1 MRIKSIYIICWL
13 LICIISAQTIQA
25 QPNQTKNT
33 ASTGQ
38 SEKLNKLFEEYFEE
52 RLRLYP
58 FQATAIAD
66 PRYNDQ
72 LPNSLSDEYRARER
86 DFYTKYSKALG
97 QINRQSLSSQNRLS
111 YDVFKVEMERSLEG
125 LKFADFKPINQF
137 TGLSIAFVQLGSGK
151 GNQPFKTVKD
161 YENFLSRVN
170 GFVIW
175 MDQAIANM
183 RQGMAKGVV
192 QPKVLMERTLPQ
204 LQALIVK
211 DAKDSIF
218 YQPITNIP
226 ASFSEA
232 DKVRLTAAYV
242 KAINGQIIPAY
253 QKLHDFIKAEYLP
266 KSRATAGLSA
276 IPTGKEQ
283 YAYLVKASTTT
294 DLSPDEIHQIG
305 LNEVRR
311 IRGEMEKV
319 KEQVGFKGSLSA
331 FFDYIRTDP
340 KFYPFKT
347 EEEVLEAYR
356 SIEAKL
362 QPHLPKYF
370 GIVPKSKFEVRATEK
385 FRAASAAHQYNRP
398 APDGSRPGIFYV
410 PIPDVRKYNNTTMES
425 LFLHEA
431 IPGHHFQISLQQEQ
445 QSLPKFRNFG
455 GYSAFSEGWAL
466 YTESLGK
473 ELGLY
478 QDPYQYFGMLSGEI
492 HRAIR
497 LVVDTA
503 IHAKGWSREQAI
515 KYSLENESMSED
527 RITAEIERYM
537 AMPGQALS
545 YKIGQLKIL
554 ELRRK
559 AERTLGAKFD
569 IRAFHDEILKD
580 GALPLNI
587 LESKINEWIVKQ
599 QQSR

>member
-204 LQALIVK
+204 LQAVIVK

-232 DKVRLTAAYV
+232 DKARLTAAYV

-253 QKLHDFIKAEYLP
+253 QKLHDFIKSEYLP

-503 IHAKGWSREQAI
+503 IHAQGWSREQAI

>member
-1 MRIKSIYIICWL
+1 MCWL

-33 ASTGQ
+33 APSTGQ
-38 SEKLNKLFEEYFEE
+38 SEILNKLFEEYFEE

-72 LPNSLSDEYRARER
+72 LPNSLSDEYRAREQT
-86 DFYTKYSKALG
+86 FYTKYSKALG
-97 QINRQSLSSQNRLS
+97 QINRQSLSSQDRLS

-125 LKFADFKPINQF
+125 LKFADLKPINQF
-137 TGLSIAFVQLGSGK
+137 TGLSITFVQLGSGK

-170 GFVIW
+170 GFAIW

-183 RQGMAKGVV
+183 RRGMTEGVV

-204 LQALIVK
+204 LQALVVK

-226 ASFSEA
+226 TNFSEA
-232 DKVRLTAAYV
+232 EKARLTAAYI
-242 KAINGQIIPAY
+242 KAIEGQIIPAY

-266 KSRATAGLSA
+266 KSRTTAGLSA
-276 IPTGKEQ
+276 IPIGKEQ

-294 DLSPDEIHQIG
+294 NLSPDEIHQIG

-319 KEQVGFKGSLSA
+319 KDQVGFKGDLSA

-347 EEEVLEAYR
+347 EEEVLDAYR
-356 SIEAKL
+356 AIEAKL

-410 PIPDVRKYNNTTMES
+410 PIPNVRKYNNTTMES

-445 QSLPKFRNFG
+445 RSLPKFRNYG

-466 YTESLGK
+466 YTESLGR

-503 IHAKGWSREQAI
+503 IHSKGWSREQAI
-515 KYSLENESMSED
+515 QYSLENESMSED

-559 AERTLGAKFD
+559 AEKTLGAKFD

-580 GALPLNI
+580 GALPLSI
-587 LESKINEWIVKQ
+587 LESKIDEWGVKQ
-599 QQSR
+599 QQSK

>member
-1 MRIKSIYIICWL
+1 MKNKIIF
-13 LICIISAQTIQA
+13 LICLLAVSVFSTQSIQA
-25 QPNQTKNT
+25 QANQIKTT
-33 ASTGQ
+33 SPTDQ
-38 SEKLNKLFEEYFEE
+38 SGKLGKLFEDYFEE

-58 FQATAIAD
+58 LQATAIAD

-72 LPNSLSDEYRARER
+72 LPNTLSDEYRARER
-86 DFYTKYSKALG
+86 DFYTRYGKALS
-97 QINRQSLSSQNRLS
+97 QINRQSLDASDKLS

-125 LKFADFKPINQF
+125 TAFVDLKPINQF
-137 TGLSIAFVQLGSGK
+137 TGLPITFVQLGSGK

-161 YENFLSRVN
+161 YENFLSRAA

-175 MDQAIANM
+175 MDKAIANM
-183 RQGMAKGVV
+183 RQGMAGGIV

-204 LQALIVK
+204 LQALIAK

-218 YQPITNIP
+218 YQPVTNMP
-226 ASFSEA
+226 ANFSAA
-232 DKVRLTAAYV
+232 DKARLTTAYV
-242 KAINGQIIPAY
+242 NAINGQIIPAY
-253 QKLHDFIKAEYLP
+253 QKLHDFIKTEYLP
-266 KSRATAGLSA
+266 KTRSTAGLSA
-276 IPTGKEQ
+276 IPTGKEH
-283 YAYLVKASTTT
+283 YTYLVKVSTTT
-294 DLSPDEIHQIG
+294 NLSPDEIHQIG

-319 KEQVGFKGSLSA
+319 KEQVGFKGDLSA

-347 EEEVLEAYR
+347 EEEVLQTYR
-356 SIEAKL
+356 AIEAKL
-362 QPHLPKYF
+362 QSNLPKYF
-370 GIVPKSKFEVRATEK
+370 GLVPKSKFEVRATEK

-410 PIPDVRKYNNTTMES
+410 PIPDVSKYNNTTMES

-445 QSLPKFRNFG
+445 QSLPKFRNYG

-466 YTESLGK
+466 YTESLGR

-478 QDPYQYFGMLSGEI
+478 QDPYQYFGMLSGEM

-559 AERTLGAKFD
+559 AERALGAKFNV
-569 IRAFHDEILKD
+569 RAFHDEILKD
-580 GALPLNI
+580 GALPLSI

-599 QQSR
+599 QQST

>member
-111 YDVFKVEMERSLEG
+111 YNVFKVEMERSLEG

-183 RQGMAKGVV
+183 RQGMAEGVV

-211 DAKDSIF
+211 DARDSIF

-232 DKVRLTAAYV
+232 DKARLTAAYV

-253 QKLHDFIKAEYLP
+253 QKLHDFIKAEYVP

-294 DLSPDEIHQIG
+294 NLSPDEIHQIG